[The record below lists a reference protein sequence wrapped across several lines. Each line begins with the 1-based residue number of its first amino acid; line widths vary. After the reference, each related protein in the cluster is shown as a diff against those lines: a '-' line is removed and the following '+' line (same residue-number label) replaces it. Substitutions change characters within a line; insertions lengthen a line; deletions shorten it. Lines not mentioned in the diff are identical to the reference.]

1 MKKSEKYKQRVIAL
15 LFLLFFFIAYKCTS
29 QIERIKRYAADPT
42 ITTFIPTIPMRFHM
56 ANDDTIFVSISAD
69 SLDPEFTDIRIFM
82 FMPLSLN
89 VSDYGLEIGLVNG
102 KAIKLTHDL
111 IIPRHNYAE
120 YPLTQ
125 SELEWL
131 RNTKFDYISF
141 NKEGEL
147 NPCVNVKTK
156 DFFCNFLQRL

>member
-1 MKKSEKYKQRVIAL
+1 MKEKAIRRLAAI
-15 LFLLFFFIAYKCTS
+15 LFILFFLIAYKCTS
-29 QIERIKRYAADPT
+29 QIERIKRYSSDPT
-42 ITTFIPTIPMRFHM
+42 ITTFIPTTPMRFHM

-69 SLDPEFTDIRIFM
+69 SLDEESIDIKIFM

-89 VSDYGLEIGLVNG
+89 VYDYGLEIGFING
-102 KAIKLTHDL
+102 KAIKLAHDL

-125 SELEWL
+125 GELEWL

-141 NKEGEL
+141 NKDGEL

-156 DFFCNFLQRL
+156 DFFCNFLQGLQ